1 MPAQRL
7 LDEQFGL
14 GVEPL
19 PVFGREPTVS
29 LLQGADVKATCLVSE
44 SGTWPWP
51 QDVSTVISAEP
62 GSLFPSA
69 AFLTRSSSLLSAK
82 EDQAYG
88 SLQGVQHCS

>member
-1 MPAQRL
+1 MIRLVRMGFYLQTFLLIYLLWLRTCTETQL

-44 SGTWPWP
+44 SGT
-51 QDVSTVISAEP
+51 
-62 GSLFPSA
+62 
-69 AFLTRSSSLLSAK
+69 
-82 EDQAYG
+82 
-88 SLQGVQHCS
+88 